1 MVNKALVLEN
11 RIGILECKCKQ
22 ERQSQLD
29 KSSRPCIGS
38 SSTEPIS
45 RPVLQQFQ
53 QRLQPI
59 EEECA
64 TPQRHV
70 IDCPNNFQTPN
81 SGNQIVQRTQANQ
94 ISAPNHNTNFALA
107 TTQRNSARGQI
118 NKVAI

>member
-11 RIGILECKCKQ
+11 RIGILECKRKQ
-22 ERQSQLD
+22 ELQSQSNR
-29 KSSRPCIGS
+29 SSRPCIRS

-45 RPVLQQFQ
+45 RHVLQQF
-53 QRLQPI
+53 LQPI

-94 ISAPNHNTNFALA
+94 NSAPNHNTNFALA